1 MRRQAGFKIIFS
13 LSMYSYNG
21 QTILG
26 KKTADLTTLLRF
38 LEGNV
43 DSRLKQDLAE
53 QSIDKV
59 DYVVCNL
66 YPFKVRNDF
75 SMYYVP
81 SWRR

>member
-1 MRRQAGFKIIFS
+1 M
-13 LSMYSYNG
+13 
-21 QTILG
+21 LG
-26 KKTADLTTLLRF
+26 KQTVDLITLLWF

-66 YPFKVRNDF
+66 YPFKVKNDF
-75 SMYYVP
+75 SMYYVRNGGAEIP
-81 SWRR
+81 EGNYRKDQCHNP